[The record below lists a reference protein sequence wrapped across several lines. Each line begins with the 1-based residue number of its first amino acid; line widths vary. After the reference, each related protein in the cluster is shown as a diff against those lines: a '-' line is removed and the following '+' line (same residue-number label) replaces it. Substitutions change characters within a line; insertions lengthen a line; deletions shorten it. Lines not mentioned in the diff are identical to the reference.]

1 MSRELMV
8 LFSLIG
14 LYSVWV
20 LLPLVPAI
28 LIYLLF
34 PNTSVAVSGP
44 LANLTVRAS
53 GAFAAYLV
61 VFAASYPLVQTTK
74 ETVGGFQRQ
83 FWILEGKVK
92 LIGANGKETTSTSLL
107 EKVEL
112 LTNPAPFT
120 HNGDIV
126 ILKVIESEGDLP
138 LVTAQV
144 RDFGQRVIDLRHA
157 SIAIKRDHY
166 LKRIEIT
173 EPIIIRETTP
183 GGFDL
188 PTITP
193 QVDDGPQAGGAQAI
207 PRDQ

>member
-1 MSRELMV
+1 MMV

-74 ETVGGFQRQ
+74 ETVGGFQHQ
-83 FWILEGKVK
+83 FWTMTGNVK
-92 LIGANGKETTSTSLL
+92 LIGANGKEITSKSLWGKIQFSTKPDPL
-107 EKVEL
+107 IRED
-112 LTNPAPFT
+112 
-120 HNGDIV
+120 DIV
-126 ILKVIESEGDLP
+126 ILSVMENAAGDLP
-138 LVTAQV
+138 LITAQV
-144 RDFGQRVIDLRHA
+144 RDFGQKVIDLRHA
-157 SIAIKRDHY
+157 SGSIKRDY
-166 LKRIEIT
+166 YRKTIEIR
-173 EPIIIRETTP
+173 EPIVIREASP

-188 PTITP
+188 ATITP
-193 QVDDGPQAGGAQAI
+193 QVDDGPQPVGAQDI